1 MTIVDLIEEYEKM
14 VQICNRINYSDKKSV
29 KNNNKAVK
37 RMYQIVNIIKEEFG
51 KNGIYEFGKLL
62 DNNDERTKIWASVQM
77 LEKMD
82 VDSITEQKALI
93 IIKKEALQSVG
104 MEYWLKS
111 YQEKKK
117 NRI

>member
-1 MTIVDLIEEYEKM
+1 MNLIELIEDYKKM
-14 VQICNRINYSDKKSV
+14 VQICNSIDYSDKKSV

-51 KNGIYEFGKLL
+51 ENGIYEFGKLL
-62 DNNDERTKIWASVQM
+62 DNHDDRTKLWASVQM
-77 LEKMD
+77 LEKMA
-82 VDSITEQKALI
+82 VDSITEQKALT
-93 IIKKEALQSVG
+93 IIKKEALQSIG

-117 NRI
+117 NAT